1 MRRTG
6 HALTILALGWA
17 LLLAPAGLLAPAVA
31 EPASPS
37 APVASETAAVLAQ
50 APDQQNPES
59 GQQLPEGQRFAI
71 GIAGVA
77 LIALVLGSRKAR
89 KKPILLASWKRK
101 G

>member
-6 HALTILALGWA
+6 HALTILAFGWA
-17 LLLAPAGLLAPAVA
+17 LLLAPAGAAVA
-31 EPASPS
+31 EPASSS
-37 APVASETAAVLAQ
+37 AAVASGTAAVLVQ
-50 APDQQNPES
+50 APDQQKPDS
-59 GQQLPEGQRFAI
+59 GRQLPEGQRFAV

>member
-6 HALTILALGWA
+6 HALTILAFGWA
-17 LLLAPAGLLAPAVA
+17 LLLAPAGAAVA

-37 APVASETAAVLAQ
+37 AAVASGTAAVLVQ
-50 APDQQNPES
+50 APDQQNPDS
-59 GQQLPEGQRFAI
+59 GRQLPEGQRFAV

>member
-6 HALTILALGWA
+6 RALTILALGWA
-17 LLLAPAGLLAPAVA
+17 LLLAPAGAAA
-31 EPASPS
+31 GPASPS
-37 APVASETAAVLAQ
+37 APVASGTAAVLAQ

-59 GQQLPEGQRFAI
+59 GQQLPESQRFAI

-77 LIALVLGSRKAR
+77 LIALVLGARKAR